1 LFEDNVHGANKN
13 VRLHYI
19 LEGGSYVRMY
29 VRMCDILDVYEMHT
43 VRSDVCG
50 IVGMSFQVK

>member
-1 LFEDNVHGANKN
+1 
-13 VRLHYI
+13 
-19 LEGGSYVRMY
+19 MY